1 MIQDNLVQTAM
12 AREIRE
18 IPLATARL
26 LAEQDLVASVADR
39 IRRADPRAVVIS
51 GRGSSANAGTLLRY
65 LFEAR
70 AGLLVSTSAPSVVTT
85 YGQSIDMRNAVFIVV
100 SQSGRSPDLVAGAR
114 AARESGALTI
124 AIVNDVTSPVA
135 EACELT
141 LPVGAGPERAVA
153 ATKSVV
159 LSMVISGQLVA
170 SLTSDHGLNEKL
182 SQLPQ
187 RFSDALG
194 CDWSAW
200 SGSLAAARAA
210 FVIGRGFG
218 LGPARE
224 IALKMAET
232 IRLPTLGYS
241 AAEVRHGPLAAASAE
256 TPLLVLRQNDGS
268 SAMVDAL
275 IADLRARKLN
285 VFSIGDPG
293 ATLPWIGNDDP
304 ICDAITML
312 LPAYATIEQAARDR
326 GFDPDNPP
334 NLTKITETL

>member
-1 MIQDNLVQTAM
+1 MTVRDRARSAM
-12 AREIRE
+12 AEEIGE
-18 IPLATARL
+18 IPLATERL
-26 LAEQDLVASVADR
+26 LANHGSAARVADR
-39 IRRADPRAVVIS
+39 IRQANPRVVVIS
-51 GRGSSANAGTLLRY
+51 GRGSSANAGTFLRY
-65 LFEAR
+65 LFETR

-85 YGQSIDMRNAVFIVV
+85 YKQSIDMRHAVFIVI

-114 AARESGALTI
+114 SARKSGALTI

-135 EACELT
+135 QACELT

-159 LSMVISGQLVA
+159 LSMIISGQLVA
-170 SLTSDHGLNEKL
+170 SLTSDHALREKIN
-182 SQLPQ
+182 QLPQ
-187 RFSDALG
+187 RFSHALT

-200 SGSLAAARAA
+200 SGSFVSARAA
-210 FVIGRGFG
+210 FVVGRGFG

-224 IALKMAET
+224 IALKITET
-232 IRLPTLGYS
+232 MRLPTLSYS
-241 AAEVRHGPLAAASAE
+241 AAEVRHGPLAAASAA

-268 SAMVDAL
+268 SAMVDTL
-275 IADLRARKLN
+275 IADLRARKMN
-285 VFSIGDPG
+285 VFSVGDPG
-293 ATLPWIGNDDP
+293 ATLSWIGNDDP

>member
-1 MIQDNLVQTAM
+1 MIDHDRAGSAM
-12 AREIRE
+12 AEEIRE
-18 IPLATARL
+18 IPRTTERL
-26 LAEQDLVASVADR
+26 LANHGLAATVADL
-39 IRRADPRAVVIS
+39 IRRAKPRVVVIS
-51 GRGSSANAGTLLRY
+51 GRGSSANAGTFLRY
-65 LFEAR
+65 LFETR

-85 YGQSIDMRNAVFIVV
+85 YKQSIDMRDAIFIVI

-114 AARESGALTI
+114 SARKSGALTI

-135 EACELT
+135 LACELT
-141 LPVGAGPERAVA
+141 LPIGAGVERSVA

-159 LSMVISGQLVA
+159 LSMVIGVQLVA
-170 SLTSDHGLNEKL
+170 SLSSDHALSEKIA
-182 SQLPQ
+182 QLPQ
-187 RFSDALG
+187 RFRDALG

-200 SGSLAAARAA
+200 SGSLAAARAS

-224 IALKMAET
+224 IGLKISET
-232 IRLPTLGYS
+232 MRLPSLSYS
-241 AAEVRHGPLAAASAE
+241 AAEVRHGPLASASSE

-275 IADLRARKLN
+275 IADLRARGLN
-285 VFSIGDPG
+285 VFSVGEPSG
-293 ATLPWIGNDDP
+293 TLPWIGNDDP

-312 LPAYATIEQAARDR
+312 LPAYAAIERAARDC

>member
-1 MIQDNLVQTAM
+1 MIRDELIQTAM

-18 IPLATARL
+18 IPLATERL
-26 LAEQDLVASVADR
+26 LAEQDLAASVADR
-39 IRRADPRAVVIS
+39 IRHVDPRAVVIS

-170 SLTSDHGLNEKL
+170 ALTSDNALSEKL
-182 SQLPQ
+182 GQLPQ
-187 RFSDALG
+187 RFSDALA

-200 SGSLAAARAA
+200 SGTLASARAA

-224 IALKMAET
+224 IALKIAET
-232 IRLPTLGYS
+232 MRLPTLGYS

-285 VFSIGDPG
+285 VFSVGDPG